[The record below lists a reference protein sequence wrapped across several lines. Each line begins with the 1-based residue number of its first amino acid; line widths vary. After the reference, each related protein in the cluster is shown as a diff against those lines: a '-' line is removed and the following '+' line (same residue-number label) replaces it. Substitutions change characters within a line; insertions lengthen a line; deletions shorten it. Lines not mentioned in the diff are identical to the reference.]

1 MKKIIL
7 GIVLLVILATG
18 AGIYYVYT
26 NLDMLVKM
34 AIEKYGSEAVQT
46 AVRVDKVRIKLTEG
60 TASISGLTIDNPPGF
75 DAPHAFLLGEISVG
89 IDIDSLTKSPIVIKN
104 IAIAGPQIFFEINAD
119 KKANLDVLSKN
130 LTAGAPA
137 AQPEKKPEPTAE
149 EPKLRIQK
157 VSLSKAALEAKVV
170 PLNNKEYSLTLPTI
184 EMKNLGGKNGA
195 PPAEI
200 ARQMMDQLLDR
211 VRAEVKKQGI
221 GKELKQKIDAK
232 KAELKSEAEEKV
244 DTKKKKAADKL
255 KSRLQR

>member
-7 GIVLLVILATG
+7 GIVLLLILAVG

-46 AVRVDKVRIKLTEG
+46 AVRVDKVQIKLTEG
-60 TASISGLTIDNPPGF
+60 TAAIYGLTVANPQGF
-75 DAPHAFLLGEISVG
+75 EAPHAFSLGEVSVG
-89 IDIDSLTKSPIVIKN
+89 IDINSLNKSPIVIN
-104 IAIAGPQIFFEINAD
+104 DVTIAAPEIFFEINAD

-130 LTAGAPA
+130 LAAGAPA
-137 AQPEKKPEPTAE
+137 EQPEQKPEPAAK
-149 EPKLRIQK
+149 EPRLRIKK
-157 VSLSKAALEAKVV
+157 VTLSKAALEAKVV
-170 PLNNKEYSLTLPTI
+170 PLNNKEYSLKLPTI

-195 PPAEI
+195 PPAQI
-200 ARQMMDQLLDR
+200 ARQMFDQLLDL

-221 GKELKQKIDAK
+221 GKELRQKVDAK
-232 KAELKSEAEEKV
+232 KEELRNEAKSKV
-244 DTKKKKAADKL
+244 DTKKKEAADKL